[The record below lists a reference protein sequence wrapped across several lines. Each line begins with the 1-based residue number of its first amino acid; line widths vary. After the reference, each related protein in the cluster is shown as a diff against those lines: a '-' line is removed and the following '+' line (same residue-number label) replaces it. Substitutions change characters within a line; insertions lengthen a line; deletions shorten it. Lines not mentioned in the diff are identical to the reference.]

1 MKLFRIIKN
10 DLSIIIKNK
19 GFWISVIVT
28 LLLCFTT
35 TLYTDSLN
43 KQYSVIEV
51 LLSFD
56 KQFILSDISYS
67 SLNVML
73 ISRASKLFMF
83 IPIVATFS
91 FVQGVCD
98 EKKSRFKRSV
108 ILRSGKIK
116 YHIGKLISSIISGGL
131 VISLGYL
138 LFCICIYFLFPS
150 INEYGKEIADTN
162 ISELLLYNKAIVT
175 YFYNAIGS
183 IGIILLAFIGMFLY
197 GAFATLPTLLLLSI
211 TNDKYFLTC
220 LPFIFKYSF
229 DMWSNKVFLSTISG
243 GNLSTIN
250 KWIIENCR
258 LENLYNVFS
267 LDGKLESIIFYLT
280 SLMIISIIYLVVV
293 NRRVDYG
300 E

>member
-35 TLYTDSLN
+35 TLYTDSSN

-67 SLNVML
+67 SLNVLL

-83 IPIVATFS
+83 IPIIATFS

-138 LFCICIYFLFPS
+138 LFCIFIYFLFPS

-211 TNDKYFLTC
+211 TSDKYFLTC
-220 LPFIFKYSF
+220 LLFIFKYSF

-243 GNLSTIN
+243 GNLSTID

-258 LENLYNVFS
+258 LENLYNIFS
-267 LDGKLESIIFYLT
+267 LDGKLESIIFYIT

>member
-1 MKLFRIIKN
+1 MKLFRNIKN

-19 GFWISVIVT
+19 GFWISIIVT
-28 LLLCFTT
+28 LLLCFTA

-138 LFCICIYFLFPS
+138 LFCIFIYFLFPS

-175 YFYNAIGS
+175 YVYNAIGS

-211 TNDKYFLTC
+211 TSDKYFLTC

-229 DMWSNKVFLSTISG
+229 DMWSSKVLFSTISG
-243 GNLSTIN
+243 GNISTIN

-258 LENLYNVFS
+258 LENLYNIFS
-267 LDGKLESIIFYLT
+267 LDGKLESIIFYVT